1 VVFQLSSASYVVCLA
16 GCLRCS
22 CINNGCDKL
31 DENGREIHFFDSH
44 SKYVH
49 PLSRKGKA
57 GTFLCEYGDSSLQYS
72 FGQEK
77 SSDQS
82 LSERNVEAETNSNTK
97 SSPHSEDQC
106 HDFGV
111 EGLINKNNQI
121 EGSML
126 DTCSRGSLDN
136 DQLEIYF

>member
-1 VVFQLSSASYVVCLA
+1 MICLQYASTLPFNHDINVSKKIQNCALVVFQLSSASYVVCLA

-22 CINNGCDKL
+22 CINNGCDKI

-57 GTFLCEYGDSSLQYS
+57 GTFLYEYGDSSLQYS

-82 LSERNVEAETNSNTK
+82 LS
-97 SSPHSEDQC
+97 
-106 HDFGV
+106 
-111 EGLINKNNQI
+111 
-121 EGSML
+121 
-126 DTCSRGSLDN
+126 
-136 DQLEIYF
+136 